1 MDATESMTDLQK
13 LYLES
18 MSDKEKKAYE
28 IAKDH
33 LGMSF
38 QIEKSIG
45 YINFIKYHTTIQQ

>member
-1 MDATESMTDLQK
+1 MDTDSLKK
-13 LYLES
+13 LYLDS
-18 MSDKEKKAYE
+18 MTEKERKAYE

-45 YINFIKYHTTIQQ
+45 YINFVKAQQQSVQK